1 MKGINKCITYNEL
14 CAYKM
19 SDLRNIL
26 KSMYYFEPVKTK
38 KNAIEII
45 ITLQSVEA
53 KPYFR

>member
-1 MKGINKCITYNEL
+1 MYTYNEL
-14 CAYKM
+14 YAYKM